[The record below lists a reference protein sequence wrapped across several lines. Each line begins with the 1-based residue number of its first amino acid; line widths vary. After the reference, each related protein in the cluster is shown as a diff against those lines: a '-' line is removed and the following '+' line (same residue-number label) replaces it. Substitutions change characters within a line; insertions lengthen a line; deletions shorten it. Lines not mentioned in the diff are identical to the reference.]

1 MACVEH
7 TVFFLTRKST
17 YPKHIEL
24 SYLHAPTEYFKLTG
38 LDPAHQVRATN
49 DKGLQIFP
57 FGNGVKLSRS

>member
-24 SYLHAPTEYFKLTG
+24 SYLHAPTGYFKLTR
-38 LDPAHQVRATN
+38 LDPAH
-49 DKGLQIFP
+49 
-57 FGNGVKLSRS
+57 